1 MAITQEIIQA
11 AEILGTQLGTIPD
24 VQEFKRLNQVS
35 QQDAEVGDLENKL
48 NTLYQKLAEQQ
59 QNGEALDRAELDQYY
74 FLRQK
79 LQIHPLIQAR
89 DNQLETVKG
98 LFAQTAGILT
108 SILGVDYSTFAR

>member
-24 VQEFKRLNQVS
+24 VKEFKRLNQVS

-48 NTLYQKLAEQQ
+48 NTLYQTLAQKQ
-59 QNGEALDRAELDQYY
+59 QNGETLERAELDEYY
-74 FLRQK
+74 WLKRQ
-79 LQIHPLIQAR
+79 LQIHPLVEAR